1 MFPLPGL
8 TVSPAGSDHHSL
20 EVSQITREA
29 GGRYR
34 CEVSTEAPH
43 FYTAVEAVSVSVSAL
58 PRGPLLTGLKSS
70 YSPEENI
77 SMNCSTFQSLP
88 APNISWYVNG
98 DNTDPSNLIVLNLQN
113 SHTANGLIDSSSS
126 LQLTNLGK
134 YCKVW

>member
-1 MFPLPGL
+1 MFPVPGVS
-8 TVSPAGSDHHSL
+8 VSPAGSDHHSL
-20 EVSQITREA
+20 ALYQITREA

-43 FYTAVEAVSVSVSAL
+43 FYTAVEAVTVSVSAL

-113 SHTANGLIDSSSS
+113 SHTANGLIDSYSS

-134 YCKVW
+134 YCNV